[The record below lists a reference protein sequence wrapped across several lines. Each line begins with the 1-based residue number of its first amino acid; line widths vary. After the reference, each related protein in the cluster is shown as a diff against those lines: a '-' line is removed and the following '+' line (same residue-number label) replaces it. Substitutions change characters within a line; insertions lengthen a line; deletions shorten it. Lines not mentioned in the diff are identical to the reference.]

1 MTMYIYCVFVDIV
14 FSTTLQ
20 NYFQTNQRRLPLYL
34 TNIHSL
40 GMRLSLHVRPKYS
53 VGRWSFLRVLL
64 TPFPSMAHNNI
75 IPLNST

>member
-20 NYFQTNQRRLPLYL
+20 NYFQTNQRRLPLHL

-40 GMRLSLHVRPKYS
+40 VMRLSLHARPKYS
-53 VGRWSFLRVLL
+53 VGRWNFLQVLP
-64 TPFPSMAHNNI
+64 THFPSMANNNTI
-75 IPLNST
+75 ALKST